1 MIKLQLLKV
10 FIYSLQLEPLLI
22 YTFEY
27 SFLCDCKLHSIA
39 FFWCLSKSL
48 LVFFHHQPRT
58 IIQPQIQIYTLL
70 HAVMADSV
78 VSFVLDHLAQLAARE
93 ANLLYGVEDRV
104 QSLQYELQMIKDLLN
119 TTKRKKGMEHTV
131 LDQIRDVAHLAEDVI
146 DTFVAK
152 VSVYKRRT
160 ILGRM
165 LRGFGQVRLLHHV
178 ADKIDKL
185 KTTLNEI
192 RDNKNKYD
200 AFKETTD
207 QSAVEEEEKERLQLL
222 HELRRDVEEE
232 NVVGFVDDSKDV
244 VQRLLRGGSN
254 REVVSVVGM
263 GGLGK
268 TTLARKVY
276 NSSQVVNH
284 FDCHAWV
291 YVSNECRVHD
301 LLIDLLKH
309 LMPIFE
315 QQLRGN
321 KSAVD
326 IKDLS
331 KEELKKHVWNYLER
345 KRYLVVVDDLWKRR
359 DWDEVKDAFPDNN
372 RGSRI
377 LITSRLKEVALH
389 AGDDVPHHLQFLSE
403 EESWE
408 LFCRKAFRGKN
419 CPSDLEPLG
428 KQMVQS
434 CRGLPLSIIVLGG
447 LLANK
452 EKSDREWS
460 KVVGHVNWYLTRDE
474 TQVKDIVL
482 KLSYDN
488 LPRRLKP
495 CFLYLGLFPEDFKI
509 PVTPLLQKWVAEG
522 FIQDTGN
529 RDPDDVAED
538 YLYELIDRSLVQ
550 VARMDFNGGLKTCQ
564 VHDLLR
570 DLCISESKEDKMFE
584 VCTNNNILLRTKPRR
599 LSIHIDTGHYISSS
613 NNDHSC
619 IRSLFFFGPG
629 YHVRGREWKWLLD
642 DFKLVRVLEFGP
654 YDRNKIPSNLGNFIH
669 LRYLRIKDVFV
680 YSIPDSILNLWNL
693 QTIDLGSWEGLMPVS
708 FPIQM
713 WKLKHLRHL
722 NTQGPIKL
730 RGRCSP
736 SSYEKMWNLQTIS
749 LVLNMQATSLIKKGT
764 FPNIKWLRLKEE
776 YGFVGELPNLSQ
788 NLELNHLNKLL
799 ILSPFRR
806 GHKLQEQLQSLGQL
820 SCLTILII
828 TDVLDLLTSTL
839 ILPPNITELTLS
851 GIKCITDEGMNSLA
865 NHSKLKVLRLRGK
878 VTAFED
884 SVDLNCADGGFPQLE
899 VFKMRD
905 IKLRKWRLGNCA
917 MQKLQN
923 VFILDCRPLDHLPTE
938 LCSLNELREVHIT
951 EYPSKQM
958 THILE
963 ILKTNNG
970 VRVIIGIFST
980 PDVEWSH
987 VSGET
992 YEIYYSK

>member
-1 MIKLQLLKV
+1 
-10 FIYSLQLEPLLI
+10 
-22 YTFEY
+22 
-27 SFLCDCKLHSIA
+27 
-39 FFWCLSKSL
+39 
-48 LVFFHHQPRT
+48 
-58 IIQPQIQIYTLL
+58 
-70 HAVMADSV
+70 MAESV
-78 VSFVLDHLAQLAARE
+78 VTFVLDHLAQLASRE
-93 ANLLYGVEDRV
+93 ANLLCGVEDRV
-104 QSLQYELQMIKDLLN
+104 QSLQYELQMIKELLN

-131 LDQIRDVAHLAEDVI
+131 LNQIRDVAHLAEDVI

-152 VSVYKRRT
+152 VSIYKRRT

-165 LRGFGQVRLLHHV
+165 LRGFGQERLLHHV
-178 ADKIDKL
+178 AHKIDKL

-192 RDNKNKYD
+192 RDNKDKYD

-222 HELRRDVEEE
+222 HKLRRDVEEE
-232 NVVGFVDDSKDV
+232 NVVGFVHDSKDV
-244 VQRLLRGGSN
+244 VKRLLGGGSN

-276 NSSQVVNH
+276 NSSQVMSH

-301 LLIDLLKH
+301 LLIDLHKH
-309 LMPIFE
+309 LMPDFE
-315 QQLRGN
+315 QQRRGNKRGN
-321 KSAVD
+321 KSAGD

-345 KRYLVVVDDLWKRR
+345 KRYLVVVDDLWKRQ
-359 DWDEVKDAFPDNN
+359 DWDDVQDAFPDNN

-389 AGDDVPHHLQFLSE
+389 AGDDDPHHLQFLSE
-403 EESWE
+403 KESWK

-434 CRGLPLSIIVLGG
+434 CRGLPLSIVVLAG
-447 LLANK
+447 LLAKK

-495 CFLYLGLFPEDFKI
+495 CFLYLGLFPEDFEI

-550 VARMDFNGGLKTCQ
+550 VARMDFNRGLETCK

-570 DLCISESKEDKMFE
+570 DLCISESKEDKVFE
-584 VCTNNNILLRTKPRR
+584 VCTNNNILLPTKPRR
-599 LSIHIDTGHYISSS
+599 LSIHVDMGHYISSS
-613 NNDHSC
+613 SNDHSC
-619 IRSLFFFGPG
+619 IRSLFFFGPH
-629 YHVRGREWKWLLD
+629 YKVRGREWKWLLD
-642 DFKLVRVLEFGP
+642 DFKLIRVLEFGP
-654 YDRNKIPSNLGNFIH
+654 NDRNKIPSNLGNFIH
-669 LRYLRIKDVFV
+669 LRYLKILSSYDTFV
-680 YSIPDSILNLWNL
+680 PDSILNLWNL
-693 QTIDLGSWEGLMPVS
+693 QTLDLGSWDHLMPVS
-708 FPIQM
+708 FPGQI

-722 NTQGPIKL
+722 YTQGPIKL
-730 RGRCSP
+730 RGRCSEP
-736 SSYEKMWNLQTIS
+736 DEKMWNLQTIS
-749 LVLNMQATSLIKKGT
+749 LVSNTQAISLIKKGI
-764 FPNIKWLRLKEE
+764 FPNIKRLRLREE
-776 YGFVGELPNLSQ
+776 HGFVGELPNLLE
-788 NLELNHLNKLL
+788 NLQQLNHLNKLL
-799 ILSPFRR
+799 ILSPFRQ
-806 GHKLQEQLQSLGQL
+806 GYKLQERVQSLGQL

-828 TDVLDLLTSTL
+828 SDVVDLLTSML

-851 GIKCITDEGMNSLA
+851 QINWITDEGMNSLA
-865 NHSKLKVLRLRGK
+865 NHSKLKVLRLRG
-878 VTAFED
+878 TGLFQED
-884 SVDLNCADGGFPQLE
+884 SFDLNCADGGFPQLE

-923 VFILDCRPLDHLPTE
+923 VFIQRCQPLDHLPTE

-951 EYPSKQM
+951 EDPSKQM

-970 VRVIIGIFST
+970 VRVIIGVFPT
-980 PDVEWSH
+980 PDVEWDH
-987 VSGET
+987 VSRVT

>member
-1 MIKLQLLKV
+1 
-10 FIYSLQLEPLLI
+10 
-22 YTFEY
+22 
-27 SFLCDCKLHSIA
+27 
-39 FFWCLSKSL
+39 
-48 LVFFHHQPRT
+48 
-58 IIQPQIQIYTLL
+58 
-70 HAVMADSV
+70 MAERV
-78 VSFVLDHLAQLAARE
+78 VTFVLDHLAQLAARE
-93 ANLLYGVEDRV
+93 VNLLYGVEDRV
-104 QSLQYELQMIKDLLN
+104 QSLQYELQMIKELLN
-119 TTKRKKGMEHTV
+119 TTKKKKGMEHTV
-131 LDQIRDVAHLAEDVI
+131 FNHIRDVAHLAEDVI

-152 VSVYKRRT
+152 VSIYKRRT
-160 ILGRM
+160 IMGRM
-165 LRGFGQVRLLHHV
+165 LCGFGQARLLHNV
-178 ADKIDKL
+178 TDKIDKL

-192 RDNKNKYD
+192 RDNKDKYD
-200 AFKETTD
+200 AFKETTN
-207 QSAVEEEEKERLQLL
+207 QSTAEAEEEEDKKRLQSLQKLRRNVEEE
-222 HELRRDVEEE
+222 H
-232 NVVGFVDDSKDV
+232 VVGFVQDSKDV
-244 VQRLLRGGSN
+244 VKRLVGGGSN
-254 REVVSVVGM
+254 RKVVSIVGM

-276 NSSQVVNH
+276 NSSQVKNH
-284 FDCHAWV
+284 FDCRAWV

-309 LMPIFE
+309 LMPNFE
-315 QQLRGN
+315 QQRRGK
-321 KSAVD
+321 KSAGD

-345 KRYLVVVDDLWKRR
+345 KRYLVVVDDLWKRQ
-359 DWDEVKDAFPDNN
+359 DWDELKDAFPDNN

-403 EESWE
+403 KESWK

-495 CFLYLGLFPEDFKI
+495 CFLYLGLFPEDFEI

-550 VARMDFNGGLKTCQ
+550 VAKMDFNGGLKTCK

-570 DLCISESKEDKMFE
+570 DLCISESKEDKVFE
-584 VCTNNNILLRTKPRR
+584 VCTNNNILLPTKPRR
-599 LSIHIDTGHYISSS
+599 LSIQVDMGHYISSS

-619 IRSLFFFGPG
+619 IRSLFFFGPK
-629 YHVRGREWKWLLD
+629 YEVHGREWKWLLD

-654 YDRNKIPSNLGNFIH
+654 NRCQKIPSNLGNFIH
-669 LRYLRIKDVFV
+669 LRYLRIDLMFGTFV
-680 YSIPDSILNLWNL
+680 PDSILNLWNL
-693 QTIDLGSWEGLMPVS
+693 QAIDLGIWRYDVPIS
-708 FPIQM
+708 FPIQL
-713 WKLKHLRHL
+713 WKLKYLRHL

-749 LVLNMQATSLIKKGT
+749 PLILNVQATSLIGKGI
-764 FPNIKWLRLKEE
+764 FPNIKSMGLDVEDHGYEGK
-776 YGFVGELPNLSQ
+776 FPNLLQ
-788 NLELNHLNKLL
+788 NLQQLMHLNKLV
-799 ILSPFRR
+799 ILLDS
-806 GHKLQEQLQSLGQL
+806 KSQELVQNLGQL

-828 TDVLDLLTSTL
+828 DNVLDLLTSEV
-839 ILPPNITELTLS
+839 IFPPNITELTLS
-851 GIKCITDEGMNSLA
+851 WIKCITDEGMNSLA
-865 NHSKLKVLRLRGK
+865 NHSKLKFLRLLGNPLES
-878 VTAFED
+878 ED
-884 SVDLNCADGGFPQLE
+884 SIDLNCVSGSFPQLE
-899 VFKMRD
+899 VLQMEYL
-905 IKLRKWRLGNCA
+905 KLRKWELGNGA
-917 MQKLQN
+917 MRRLQN
-923 VFILDCRPLDHLPTE
+923 VIIRDCQSLDNLPNE
-938 LCSLNELREVHIT
+938 LCSLNRLRKVHIT
-951 EYPSKQM
+951 DSPSKQT
-958 THILE
+958 THILR
-963 ILKTNNG
+963 ILETNNG
-970 VRVIIGIFST
+970 VQVVIGDFS
-980 PDVEWSH
+980 PWNDD
-987 VSGET
+987 
-992 YEIYYSK
+992 IYYRQRLLFFAHKAAEDFMQSISQS